1 MLTETI
7 FNWPGIGRYATTSVT
22 TLDYPAV
29 MGVTLVHRV
38 IYPIMN
44 TLVDIGY
51 SVIDPRV
58 RAE

>member
-1 MLTETI
+1 
-7 FNWPGIGRYATTSVT
+7 
-22 TLDYPAV
+22 
-29 MGVTLVHRV
+29 MGVTLVAAI
-38 IYPIMN
+38 IYPVMN